1 MEGIIEFLVSDAFRN
16 ILLFVIILTVGSA
29 GDRIIKTLRE
39 IQEENGGLKWR
50 LIYIQ
55 KEY

>member
-39 IQEENGGLKWR
+39 MQEENRGLKWR
-50 LIYIQ
+50 
-55 KEY
+55 